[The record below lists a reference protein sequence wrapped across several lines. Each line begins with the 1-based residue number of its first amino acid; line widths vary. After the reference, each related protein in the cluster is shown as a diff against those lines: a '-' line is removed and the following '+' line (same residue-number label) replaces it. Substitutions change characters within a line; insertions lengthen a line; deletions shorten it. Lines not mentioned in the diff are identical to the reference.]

1 MKKLLRFGSVA
12 VMAVAGIVVLSEIKT
27 TDSSYISRGERKALN
42 VKSDDPKMGGDA
54 IFKELRKNVVT
65 GEYDAQ
71 EIMRVSAEVKKA
83 LYKRSGLNLNWQE
96 MGPSNI
102 GGRTRA
108 ILIDKNNVNRVYA
121 GGVSGG
127 IFISDNKG
135 GNWRPYDDLMENL
148 MISYMAQSKDG
159 DIIYVATGSG
169 PHEGS
174 AGMPGGGIF
183 KSTNNGES
191 FELIPSTIP
200 SASGGGLDFTH
211 VLRIVCD
218 PNDNNT
224 VYAGTWRGVYY
235 STDAGQTWTKTMYQD
250 PNCTILANGR
260 VDDLEITST
269 GKLIVGY
276 NGGVWYSSTP
286 KDGCSYERASG
297 TIAQNSGRIDISF
310 CESNEDIVYAI
321 QVTGAGFLSGVFSS
335 NDGGVTFDNLD
346 PGPPTAVVDSTF
358 RLFGDNGQGV
368 YDLAI
373 KVFPS
378 DCDRV
383 LIGGVQ
389 FYRVAGAWARVA
401 EMFAFE
407 FSGVYVHADIHY
419 FTFEPGNDNTLYIGN
434 DGGIGKSDNAL
445 SNRMTFYSADRG
457 YNVTQ
462 FWDIDVSPE
471 GQLLGGTQDNG
482 SLVID
487 PSSPGSSSMNAFS
500 VQGGDGFGTR
510 ASWIMRGAFVT
521 LYYNAITRLSEN
533 GSGTP
538 IVPMQYSGEGIA
550 PFNTELALWETVNDP
565 TSKDSVTFLNDTTEL
580 VLARGNGN
588 LRIFNGTF
596 LPSQSS
602 AEIISGSVSITNRF
616 ASTTQIASDVI
627 GDGILR
633 NANNDSIGTYNYTT
647 GQYSV
652 RFEFPPADQSD
663 VIGKLATRFASGDTL
678 TLLSATNQYRFTY
691 VLPIALNNG
700 DSIMVQDPVQS
711 LLASSVFN
719 GPIITREALLDNA
732 SPEWFDLRPV
742 QAVGTPLAMEFSPD
756 GNHLYVG
763 SSQGVWRYSGLNDLY
778 NGVDPVDVITAT
790 RIFNATGGRTV
801 GIRLYPNDHNKM
813 IVTQDGYGHSNHV
826 FRLNNVQTT
835 MGAAQAKNISGD
847 LPSFPVYTA
856 EIDQENPNI
865 VLIGT
870 DFGVWSC
877 QDVEAPSV
885 EWANEN
891 ATLSN
896 TPIFR
901 LVQQRLPW
909 NIASNY
915 QRIYAG
921 THGRGIWA
929 TGDLINYVP
938 KYPTS
943 ADRKVDLGL
952 SVYPNPVTT
961 SDLAVKFKLGKAEAV
976 DFTVFDLN
984 GRIVKAIPGR
994 NFSAGENE
1002 FRIDTSRMPGGT
1014 YFIAVKGA
1022 SEYSTAKFVIV
1033 R

>member
-12 VMAVAGIVVLSEIKT
+12 VMAVAGIAVLSEINT
-27 TDSSYISRGERKALN
+27 TESSYITRGERKALN
-42 VKSDDPKMGGDA
+42 VNSDAPKMGGDA

-65 GEYDAQ
+65 GEYDAE
-71 EIMRVSAEVKKA
+71 EILRVSAEVKKA

-108 ILIDKNNVNRVYA
+108 VLIDKNNVNRIYS

-135 GNWRPYDDLMENL
+135 GTWRPYDDLMANL
-148 MISYMAQSKDG
+148 MISTIAQSKDG
-159 DIIYVATGSG
+159 DIYVGTGSG

-191 FELIPSTIP
+191 FVRLASTVP
-200 SASGGGLDFTH
+200 DASGGGTDFTH
-211 VLRIVCD
+211 ILRIVCD

-224 VYAGTWRGVYY
+224 IYAGTWRGVYY
-235 STDAGQTWTKTMYQD
+235 TTDGGQTWTKTMYQD

-276 NGGVWYSSTP
+276 NGGVWYSPTP
-286 KDGCSYERASG
+286 KDGCSYERATG
-297 TIAQNSGRIDISF
+297 TIGQNSGRIDITV
-310 CESNEDIVYAI
+310 CESNEDMVYAI
-321 QVTGAGFLSGVFSS
+321 QVTGAGFLSGVYSS
-335 NDGGVTFDNLD
+335 TDGGETFDNLD
-346 PGPPTAVVDSTF
+346 PGPPTAIIDSTF

-378 DCDRV
+378 DCDRI

-419 FTFEPGNDNTLYIGN
+419 FAFEPGNDNTLYIGS

-445 SNRMTFYSADRG
+445 SNAMRFYTANRG
-457 YNVTQ
+457 FNITQ

-487 PSSPGSSSMNAFS
+487 PSSPGTSSMNAFS

-538 IVPMQYSGEGIA
+538 IVPMQYSGEGVA

-565 TSKDSVTFLNDTTEL
+565 TSKDSVTFLNDTTQM

-602 AEIISGSVSITNRF
+602 AEIITGSVSISNRF
-616 ASTTQIASDVI
+616 ASTVQIAQDLV

-633 NANNDSIGTYNYTT
+633 NLNNDSVGTYNYTT

-652 RFEFPPADQSD
+652 RFEFPAADQSD
-663 VIGKLATRFASGDTL
+663 IIGKLATRFASGDTL
-678 TLLSATNQYRFTY
+678 TLLSATNQYRFKY
-691 VLPIALNNG
+691 VLPNNLNNG
-700 DSIMVQDPVQS
+700 DSIRVQDPVQS

-719 GPIITREALLDNA
+719 GPIVTREALLDNA

-778 NGVDPVDVITAT
+778 SGVDPVDVITAT

-801 GIRLYPNDHNKM
+801 GIRLYPDDHNKM

-877 QDVEAPSV
+877 QDIEATSV
-885 EWANEN
+885 EWVNEN

-896 TPIFR
+896 TPVFR

-909 NIASNY
+909 NMASNY

-984 GRIVKAIPGR
+984 GRIVRAIPGR